1 MKTHILAN
9 IGNRNL
15 TIQNKNGGYDFIP
28 SQSFRETTEDIW
40 NNFGDYEEALRPMI
54 IPAIIDKYAEANL
67 HLFVSNQDEVHES
80 DTYFEGLILQKFF
93 TASYPELDV
102 CIITLRDAEGGID
115 PTNDEALIRFYRNWL
130 KRNSRKLSNDNV
142 VFFDSGGTAQQKA
155 SLRAVLEFELP
166 KHRLEQYY
174 GKKEGDATVLKKLER
189 NAAEKL
195 FQKRQ
200 LRTLI
205 EHYNYGAARVLLAE
219 MNESN
224 TSVELLLQLCNYL
237 WNNMF
242 GDIKNRL
249 HWSNFPKAVKRHPRA
264 NDIKH
269 ILEASFDDDDFE
281 HSYYY
286 NHAAWLFEK
295 SQCAI
300 KTSDA
305 STAII
310 SLMQMLEVYCNGY
323 ISCRTSYNIAENY
336 TKDSEAL
343 LSEISGAYKDVF
355 LRQTNKHLK
364 SFSVPVAAFYAHILL
379 DQSGERDL
387 SQALSTL
394 KNALSMF
401 ARNSFP
407 EDMRLDTMRNN
418 IAHRG
423 KGVDLD
429 RFRQHY
435 ASVFN
440 AAETL
445 CGKHKG
451 TFDDLNEVICELI

>member
-1 MKTHILAN
+1 MKTHIFAN

-15 TIQNKNGGYDFIP
+15 AIQNKNGGYDFIP
-28 SQSFRETTEDIW
+28 SHSFRETTEDIW
-40 NNFGDYEEALRPMI
+40 NNFGDYKDALRPMI
-54 IPAIIDKYAEANL
+54 IPAIIDKYPEGHL
-67 HLFVSNQDEVHES
+67 HLFVSNQDEAHES
-80 DTYFEGLILQKFF
+80 DTYFEGRILEKCFA
-93 TASYPELDV
+93 ASYPDLEV
-102 CIITLRDAEGGID
+102 SIVTLRDAEGGID

-130 KRNSRKLSNDNV
+130 KGNLNRLNDKV

-166 KHRLEQYY
+166 KHQLEQYY
-174 GKKEGDATVLKKLER
+174 GKKEGDATVLNKLER

-205 EHYNYGAARVLLAE
+205 EHYNYGAARVLLADI
-219 MNESN
+219 NESN
-224 TSVELLLQLCNYL
+224 TSVELLLKLCDYL
-237 WNNMF
+237 WNCMF
-242 GDIKNRL
+242 HDIENRL
-249 HWSNFPKAVKRHPRA
+249 HWNNFPKAVKRHPRA

-269 ILEASFDDDDFE
+269 IVEKSCDNDDFE

-295 SQCAI
+295 SQCAL

-323 ISCRTSYNIAENY
+323 ISCHTPYNIAENY
-336 TKDSEAL
+336 TKESEAL
-343 LSEISGAYKDVF
+343 LIEIIGSYKDVF
-355 LRQTNKHLK
+355 YRQTNKHLK

-379 DQSGERDL
+379 DESGERDC

-394 KNALSMF
+394 KNALTMF
-401 ARNSFP
+401 ARSSFP
-407 EDMRLDTMRNN
+407 EDMRLDTLRNN

-423 KGVDLD
+423 KGVDLE

-435 ASVFN
+435 ASVFA

-451 TFDDLNEVICELI
+451 AFDNLNAVICELI